1 MKSFSL
7 LAVATASVLTLAG
20 CHSIAKWQQKNAD
33 TNQSAEKQAQL
44 NDEIFNGHQ
53 DAEYTNYW
61 ARSPHAYLNKKTAHL
76 RSDTQLDISDYV
88 EAMSMRLIKNMRYV
102 SDKTPIAVTSFVPI
116 DSNLEQSNLLGMHLA
131 ESFQHNMQNLGLSV
145 IDYKA
150 TGTIRVT
157 DQGDFSLSRDIDE
170 LKHNHPIEYIL
181 TGTFTYKD
189 TGIDIYARVIGVE
202 SRAIV
207 ASSQGVIP
215 TAVAEQLIS
224 SKQNSGISLVNQ

>member
-7 LAVATASVLTLAG
+7 LAVATASMLTLAG
-20 CHSIAKWQQKNAD
+20 CHSVAKWQQQQSTNS
-33 TNQSAEKQAQL
+33 NQSSAAQL
-44 NDEIFNGHQ
+44 NDEVFNGHQ
-53 DAEYTNYW
+53 DAEHTDYW

-76 RSDTQLDISDYV
+76 REDIQLNISDYV

-157 DQGDFSLSRDIDE
+157 DDGDFSLSRDIDE

-215 TAVAEQLIS
+215 MAVAEQLMS
-224 SKQNSGISLVNQ
+224 SQQSSGISLVNQ

>member
-7 LAVATASVLTLAG
+7 LAVATASMLTLAG
-20 CHSIAKWQQKNAD
+20 CHSVAKWQHQQN
-33 TNQSAEKQAQL
+33 TNSNQSSAAQL
-44 NDEIFNGHQ
+44 NDEVFNGHQ
-53 DAEYTNYW
+53 DAEHTNYW

-76 RSDTQLDISDYV
+76 REDTQLNISDYV

-157 DQGDFSLSRDIDE
+157 DDGDFSLSRDIDE

-215 TAVAEQLIS
+215 MAVAEQLMS
-224 SKQNSGISLVNQ
+224 SQQSSGISLVNQ